1 MPQGAPFDPEHVTHL
16 FQSSLDEIRARGPA
30 EVVIGGRSFNV
41 TREFLEDLTEQKEAV
56 HRITGRSGGWPGR
69 PPPGQIHRLNQG
81 ARWCVGRAGWQ
92 HSRYSASG
100 RGVTAPRLP
109 GQSGL
114 LRP

>member
-1 MPQGAPFDPEHVTHL
+1 MPQRAPFDPEHVTHL

-56 HRITGRSGGWPGR
+56 H
-69 PPPGQIHRLNQG
+69 
-81 ARWCVGRAGWQ
+81 C
-92 HSRYSASG
+92 SASG
-100 RGVTAPRLP
+100 RSVTEPRLP